1 MVFVVLLCWP
11 VFLQKMTFRG
21 ARNTSSN
28 LSHELSDII
37 LIIICACSGCHWPT
51 RGESACPPVLLYVKR
66 RIFIEIQKSQ
76 AHLFLLCFADDRRPT
91 MAQQS
96 TLGSVLVIL
105 LLLQVLQV
113 LASTSAFFAQAT
125 TNPRRSAGT
134 FTSMSSSSSSSSSSA
149 VDADVQAFHA
159 CAASAVDLSGAHVAN
174 NILTS
179 KYSTVQHN
187 YSSSKHACMHA
198 SIHPRGSHHIN
209 HERTCHRCLNNRI

>member
-1 MVFVVLLCWP
+1 
-11 VFLQKMTFRG
+11 
-21 ARNTSSN
+21 
-28 LSHELSDII
+28 
-37 LIIICACSGCHWPT
+37 
-51 RGESACPPVLLYVKR
+51 VLLYVKR

-134 FTSMSSSSSSSSSSA
+134 FTSMSSSSSSSSSSSA